1 MALSIRGRPIRFN
14 LSWLK
19 PPPMPPDGN
28 MTLFEH
34 LRELRYRLVVIAIA
48 IVAATI
54 VAYIF
59 HEQLYDLLTRPYE
72 VAKVTLSAKYP
83 DVHVQPVIE
92 GVTKPLT
99 LVLKICF
106 VAALIAASPI
116 WIYQIWAFVVPGL
129 VAKEKKWAASF
140 LAAAVPLFLFGVVLA
155 YFVIPKGIA
164 VMMGFTPGKG
174 EVENLLD
181 ISHFLSFLIR
191 VMVVFGLGFEVP
203 VFVLGLNFLGVLKA
217 KHLAKSRKFVI
228 FGCFVFGAVATPQ
241 TDPVSMLLL
250 AVPMTVLYLAAEVIA
265 HFHDRALAR
274 RGATTAAD
282 AARLKEQALAGFS
295 ESAIRDRLHRRRQAY
310 EAAKRA
316 SRSARSR
323 GSTAAAQ
330 QRNEPDPEQPSRPAA
345 TSPARSRG
353 PSSTGRSSGSQ
364 RTIADVLGMNK
375 PAADDPDDDDDID
388 D

>member
-1 MALSIRGRPIRFN
+1 VALSIRGRPIRLN

-48 IVAATI
+48 IVVATI
-54 VAYIF
+54 VAYVF
-59 HEQLYDLLTRPYE
+59 HEQLYDLLSRPYE
-72 VAKVTLSAKYP
+72 IAKVTLTAKYP

-181 ISHFLSFLIR
+181 INHFLSFLIR

-217 KHLAKSRKFVI
+217 KHLAKARKFVI

-241 TDPVSMLLL
+241 TDPLSMLLL
-250 AVPMTVLYLAAEVIA
+250 AVPMTVLYIAAEIIA
-265 HFHDRALAR
+265 HFHDRALAK
-274 RGATTAAD
+274 RGSTTAAD
-282 AARLKEQALAGFS
+282 AAQLKKQALAGFS
-295 ESAIRDRLHRRRQAY
+295 DSAIADRLRRRRQTY

-323 GSTAAAQ
+323 SSAAGAQ
-330 QRNEPDPEQPSRPAA
+330 LHNESDPEPPARPAP
-345 TSPARSRG
+345 TSKPGSRG
-353 PSSTGRSSGSQ
+353 PRGAAGSPGSQ
-364 RTIADVLGMNK
+364 PTIADVLGMNK
-375 PAADDPDDDDDID
+375 SAGDLDDDDETD